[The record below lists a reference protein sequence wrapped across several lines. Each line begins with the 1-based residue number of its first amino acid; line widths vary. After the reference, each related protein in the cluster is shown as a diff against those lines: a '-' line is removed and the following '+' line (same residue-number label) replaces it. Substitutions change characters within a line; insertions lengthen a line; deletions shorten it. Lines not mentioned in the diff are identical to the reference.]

1 MTEQSE
7 KATVKMKTITKI
19 QIVIGLCVSSLIGCS
34 QEKQPPQT
42 TEVHKTQTQAVTQPA
57 ATVSTTLL
65 AQAQPTPAP
74 AESAPAATET
84 PPTATETPAA
94 TTETSQAATQTPPGA
109 VAAPPAEAQPAK
121 TEAAPP
127 KAAVE
132 TGAPHVERGEVL
144 PLIQYDEVALTTV
157 IESLAR
163 QAGINYI
170 LDYKVPYGQIG
181 PDGKPLPQPIVTIR
195 WENITAEAALLAVL
209 NNYDLQL
216 VEDPKTK
223 VARITRKDPAAPD
236 PLVTKIIQLKFASV
250 SNMAAA
256 VNAVLTDKRSKVL
269 PDTRTSQL
277 IVVATEREQF
287 AVQELIDKLDT
298 QTRQV
303 LIEGRIMEVS
313 LNPKTKKG
321 VDWSATLEKQN
332 VSFGN
337 GITTGTTETKIPGAS
352 QVTTLPS
359 KRQITTAPRY
369 TETTVLE
376 TVLGSGGLSLN
387 TYKGLTPNIGF
398 LNADGLNAV
407 LSFLN
412 TYAESRVL
420 SAPRTVTLDNEPTFI
435 EVGQMYPV
443 INISPQSQ
451 MYAGGSQINYTNLT
465 LRLEVT
471 PSISANDYVNLK
483 VKPSVVRLGPKISS
497 MVAGYANEVD
507 SFYKR
512 EMETRVLIPSGNTL
526 VLGGLVQDEIND
538 AATKVPVLGDIP
550 VLGYAFRSKSRERGK
565 MNLMIFITPTI
576 VRDEDFQP
584 TKTEFLK
591 TPLPSGDALDED
603 WSALDTTEP
612 VDWSKPEPL
621 KASKRKYEFDES
633 LVAPKAQ

>member
-1 MTEQSE
+1 
-7 KATVKMKTITKI
+7 MKTITRV
-19 QIVIGLCVSSLIGCS
+19 QIVIGLCVSCIVGYS
-34 QEKQPPQT
+34 QEPSG
-42 TEVHKTQTQAVTQPA
+42 EAV
-57 ATVSTTLL
+57 S
-65 AQAQPTPAP
+65 
-74 AESAPAATET
+74 
-84 PPTATETPAA
+84 PPTGVE
-94 TTETSQAATQTPPGA
+94 
-109 VAAPPAEAQPAK
+109 AAPPAAQ
-121 TEAAPP
+121 
-127 KAAVE
+127 
-132 TGAPHVERGEVL
+132 RGEVL

-181 PDGKPLPQPIVTIR
+181 PDGKPMPQPIVTIR

-216 VEDPKTK
+216 VEDPRTK

-236 PLVTKIIQLKFASV
+236 PLVTKIIQLKYASA
-250 SNMAAA
+250 SNMAVA
-256 VNAVLTDKRSKVL
+256 VQSVLTDKRSKVL

-321 VDWSATLEKQN
+321 IDWTRTLNEQS

-337 GITTGTTETKIPGAS
+337 GITTGTTETTIPGTS
-352 QVTTLPS
+352 VGPGDRPIQTRYSEVTSLT
-359 KRQITTAPRY
+359 
-369 TETTVLE
+369 

-387 TYKGLTPNIGF
+387 TYKGWTPNIGF
-398 LNADGLNAV
+398 LTADGLNAV

-443 INISPQSQ
+443 VNVTPGSQ
-451 MYAGGSQINYTNLT
+451 MYAGGSQISYTNLT

-483 VKPSVVRLGPKISS
+483 VKPSVLRLGPKISS
-497 MVAGYANEVD
+497 KVAGEDNVVD

-512 EMETRVLIPSGNTL
+512 DMETRVLIPSGNTL
-526 VLGGLVQDEIND
+526 VLGGLVQDEIQD

-550 VLGYAFRSKSRERGK
+550 VLGYAFRSKSRDRSK
-565 MNLMIFITPTI
+565 MNLLIFLTPTI
-576 VRDEDFQP
+576 IRDEDFQP
-584 TKTEFLK
+584 TTTEFLK
-591 TPLPSGDALDED
+591 TPLPPSDSLEGD
-603 WSALDTTEP
+603 WSPWDPTEP
-612 VDWSKPEPL
+612 VDWSQPEPL
-621 KASKRKYEFDES
+621 KAAKKKPKFDES
-633 LVAPKAQ
+633 LVAPKAR

>member
-1 MTEQSE
+1 MIEQSE
-7 KATVKMKTITKI
+7 NATAKMKTMTRI
-19 QIVIGLCVSSLIGCS
+19 QIVIGLCISTLIGYS
-34 QEKQPPQT
+34 QENQPPPT
-42 TEVHKTQTQAVTQPA
+42 TETPE
-57 ATVSTTLL
+57 
-65 AQAQPTPAP
+65 AQPQPVV
-74 AESAPAATET
+74 ESAPAVTNVVPAQPYPANAPAEPAPAMVGET
-84 PPTATETPAA
+84 PPKAEGRKAETETGVLAA
-94 TTETSQAATQTPPGA
+94 
-109 VAAPPAEAQPAK
+109 
-121 TEAAPP
+121 
-127 KAAVE
+127 
-132 TGAPHVERGEVL
+132 ERGEVL

-236 PLVTKIIQLKFASV
+236 PLVTKIIQLKYASV

-256 VNAVLTDKRSKVL
+256 VQSVLTDKRSKVL
-269 PDTRTSQL
+269 PDSRTSQL

-287 AVQELIDKLDT
+287 AVAELIEKLDT

-321 VDWSATLEKQN
+321 IDWSGTLEKYN
-332 VSFGN
+332 VTFGN
-337 GITTGTTETKIPGAS
+337 GITSGRTETRIPGES
-352 QVTTLPS
+352 VTLPS
-359 KRQITTAPRY
+359 GRSIASRY

-376 TVLGSGGLSLN
+376 TLLGSGGLSLN
-387 TYKGLTPNIGF
+387 TYKGFTPNIGF
-398 LNADGLNAV
+398 LNADGLNAM
-407 LSFLN
+407 LSFIN

-420 SAPRTVTLDNEPTFI
+420 SAPRTVTLDNEPTYI

-443 INISPQSQ
+443 VNVTPGTVQV
-451 MYAGGSQINYTNLT
+451 AGGSQINYTNLT

-471 PSISANDYVNLK
+471 PSISANDFVNLK
-483 VKPSVVRLGPKISS
+483 VKPTVLRLGPKIKSV
-497 MVAGYANEVD
+497 VAGVENEVD

-512 EMETRVLIPSGNTL
+512 DLETRVLIPSGNTL

-538 AATKVPVLGDIP
+538 AATKVPILGDIP
-550 VLGYAFRSKSRERGK
+550 VLGYAFRSKSRDRSK
-565 MNLMIFITPTI
+565 MNLMIFLTPTI
-576 VRDEDFQP
+576 VKDNDFQP
-584 TKTEFLK
+584 TQTEFLK
-591 TPLPSGDALDED
+591 TPLPAGDVLEED

-612 VDWSKPEPL
+612 VDWNQPEPL
-621 KASKRKYEFDES
+621 KAPKQKYVFDES
-633 LVAPKAQ
+633 LVAPKVK

>member
-1 MTEQSE
+1 MWTRPAKPRQVLRLAQMTEQSK

-34 QEKQPPQT
+34 QEKQPPQIT
-42 TEVHKTQTQAVTQPA
+42 QPPKTQTEAVAQPA
-57 ATVSTTLL
+57 TTADTTLL
-65 AQAQPTPAP
+65 AQAQPAPAP
-74 AESAPAATET
+74 AVTGTLPAATEIALA
-84 PPTATETPAA
+84 ATEPAPAAVEAAQTETQPA
-94 TTETSQAATQTPPGA
+94 TTEAVPSQ
-109 VAAPPAEAQPAK
+109 
-121 TEAAPP
+121 
-127 KAAVE
+127 AAVE
-132 TGAPHVERGEVL
+132 TGVTPVERGEVL

-236 PLVTKIIQLKFASV
+236 PLVTKIIQLRYASA

-256 VNAVLTDKRSKVL
+256 VSAVLTDKRSKVL

-287 AVQELIDKLDT
+287 AVEALIEKLDT

-321 VDWSATLEKQN
+321 VDWTATLEGQK

-337 GITTGTTETKIPGAS
+337 GRTTGITETTIPGTGGARYDE
-352 QVTTLPS
+352 VTTLN
-359 KRQITTAPRY
+359 T
-369 TETTVLE
+369 L
-376 TVLGSGGLSLN
+376 LGAGGLSIN

-412 TYAESRVL
+412 TYTESRVL

-443 INISPQSQ
+443 VNVTPGSQ
-451 MYAGGSQINYTNLT
+451 MYAGGSQVSYTNLT

-483 VKPSVVRLGPKISS
+483 VKPSVLRLGPKIVST
-497 MVAGYANEVD
+497 VADLVNEVD

-526 VLGGLVQDEIND
+526 VLGGLVQDETKD

-550 VLGYAFRSKSRERGK
+550 VLGYAFRSKSRARDK
-565 MNLMIFITPTI
+565 MNLMIFLTPTI
-576 VRDEDFQP
+576 VRDEDFRP

-591 TPLPSGDALDED
+591 TPLPASDALEEN
-603 WSALDTTEP
+603 WSAWDTTEP
-612 VDWSKPEPL
+612 VDWSQPAPF
-621 KASKRKYEFDES
+621 KASKKKHVFDES
-633 LVAPKAQ
+633 LVAPKTQ

>member
-1 MTEQSE
+1 
-7 KATVKMKTITKI
+7 MKTITRV
-19 QIVIGLCVSSLIGCS
+19 QIVIGLCVSCIVGYC
-34 QEKQPPQT
+34 QEPSG
-42 TEVHKTQTQAVTQPA
+42 EAV
-57 ATVSTTLL
+57 S
-65 AQAQPTPAP
+65 
-74 AESAPAATET
+74 
-84 PPTATETPAA
+84 PPTGVE
-94 TTETSQAATQTPPGA
+94 
-109 VAAPPAEAQPAK
+109 AAPPAAQ
-121 TEAAPP
+121 
-127 KAAVE
+127 
-132 TGAPHVERGEVL
+132 RGEVL

-181 PDGKPLPQPIVTIR
+181 PDGKPMPQPIVTIR

-216 VEDPKTK
+216 VEDPRTK

-236 PLVTKIIQLKFASV
+236 PLVTKIIQLKYASA
-250 SNMAAA
+250 SNMAVA
-256 VNAVLTDKRSKVL
+256 VQSVLTDKRSKVL

-321 VDWSATLEKQN
+321 IDWSRTLNEQRF
-332 VSFGN
+332 SFGN
-337 GITTGTTETKIPGAS
+337 GVMSGTTKTTIPGSGGARYDES
-352 QVTTLPS
+352 TELTT
-359 KRQITTAPRY
+359 IMG
-369 TETTVLE
+369 
-376 TVLGSGGLSLN
+376 LGIGGLSLN
-387 TYKGLTPNIGF
+387 TYKGFTPNIGF
-398 LNADGLNAV
+398 LDADGVNAV

-443 INISPQSQ
+443 VNVTPSSQ
-451 MYAGGSQINYTNLT
+451 MYAGGSQISYTNLT

-483 VKPSVVRLGPKISS
+483 VKPSVLRLGPKISS
-497 MVAGYANEVD
+497 KVAGQDNIVD

-512 EMETRVLIPSGNTL
+512 DMETRVLIPSGNTL
-526 VLGGLVQDEIND
+526 VLGGLVQDEIQD

-550 VLGYAFRSKSRERGK
+550 LLGYAFRSKSRDRSK
-565 MNLMIFITPTI
+565 MNLLIFLTPTI
-576 VRDEDFQP
+576 IRDEDFQP
-584 TKTEFLK
+584 TTTEFLK
-591 TPLPSGDALDED
+591 TPLPPSDSLEGD
-603 WSALDTTEP
+603 WSPWDTTEP
-612 VDWSKPEPL
+612 VDWSQPEPL
-621 KASKRKYEFDES
+621 KAAKKKPKFDES
-633 LVAPKAQ
+633 LVAPKAR

>member
-1 MTEQSE
+1 
-7 KATVKMKTITKI
+7 MKTITKI
-19 QIVIGLCVSSLIGCS
+19 QIVVALCFSSLIGCS
-34 QEKQPPQT
+34 QEKQTPPASELPKAQQ
-42 TEVHKTQTQAVTQPA
+42 EVAVQPA
-57 ATVSTTLL
+57 A
-65 AQAQPTPAP
+65 APT
-74 AESAPAATET
+74 
-84 PPTATETPAA
+84 
-94 TTETSQAATQTPPGA
+94 G
-109 VAAPPAEAQPAK
+109 APPAEVQPAPAQAETAPAVTEPAPAT
-121 TEAAPP
+121 TEAAPVAAETP
-127 KAAVE
+127 PPAVE
-132 TGAPHVERGEVL
+132 AAKPEAETAQPPTEPAPAVAEQEVPPIERGEVL

-170 LDYKVPYGQIG
+170 LDYKVPYGQLG

-236 PLVTKIIQLKFASV
+236 PLVTKIIQLRYASA
-250 SNMAAA
+250 SNMAVA
-256 VNAVLTDKRSKVL
+256 VQAVLTDKRSKVL
-269 PDTRTSQL
+269 PDIRTSQL

-287 AVQELIDKLDT
+287 AVQELVEKLDT

-313 LNPKTKKG
+313 VTPKTKKG
-321 VDWSATLEKQN
+321 IDWTKTLNEQSF
-332 VSFGN
+332 SFGN
-337 GITTGTTETKIPGAS
+337 GVTVGSTSTKIRGDTETTILPGGRTITT
-352 QVTTLPS
+352 
-359 KRQITTAPRY
+359 RPRY
-369 TETTVLE
+369 TETTILD
-376 TVLGSGGLSLN
+376 TILGSGGLSLN

-443 INISPQSQ
+443 VNVTPGTVQVS
-451 MYAGGSQINYTNLT
+451 GGSQINYTNLT

-483 VKPSVVRLGPKISS
+483 VRPRVLRLGPRILTKV
-497 MVAGYANEVD
+497 MDTENEID

-512 EMETRVLIPSGNTL
+512 EMETRVLIPSGHTL
-526 VLGGLVQDEIND
+526 VLGGLVQDEIKD
-538 AATKVPVLGDIP
+538 AGTKVPVLGDIP
-550 VLGYAFRSKSRERGK
+550 VVGYAFRSKSREREK
-565 MNLMIFITPTI
+565 MNLLVFLTPTI
-576 VRDEDFQP
+576 IRDEDFQP
-584 TKTEFLK
+584 TRTEFLK
-591 TPLPSGDALDED
+591 TPPPAEDALEGD
-603 WSALDTTEP
+603 WAAWDTTEP
-612 VDWSKPEPL
+612 VDWSQPEPL
-621 KASKRKYEFDES
+621 KAARQKPKFDES
-633 LVAPKAQ
+633 LVAPKAR

>member
-1 MTEQSE
+1 
-7 KATVKMKTITKI
+7 MKTITKI

-42 TEVHKTQTQAVTQPA
+42 TQPPKTQTEAVAQPA
-57 ATVSTTLL
+57 TTPDTTLL
-65 AQAQPTPAP
+65 AQAQPAPAP
-74 AESAPAATET
+74 AVTGTLPAATEIALA
-84 PPTATETPAA
+84 ATEPAPAAVEAAQTETQPA
-94 TTETSQAATQTPPGA
+94 TTEAVPSQ
-109 VAAPPAEAQPAK
+109 
-121 TEAAPP
+121 
-127 KAAVE
+127 AAVE
-132 TGAPHVERGEVL
+132 TDVTPVERGEVL

-236 PLVTKIIQLKFASV
+236 PLVTKIIQLKYASA

-256 VNAVLTDKRSKVL
+256 VSAVLTDKRSKVL

-287 AVQELIDKLDT
+287 AVEALIEKLDT

-321 VDWSATLEKQN
+321 VDWTATLEGQK

-337 GITTGTTETKIPGAS
+337 GITAGTTTTKIPGAGGARYDE
-352 QVTTLPS
+352 VTTLN
-359 KRQITTAPRY
+359 T
-369 TETTVLE
+369 L
-376 TVLGSGGLSLN
+376 LGAGGLSLN

-412 TYAESRVL
+412 TYTESRVL

-443 INISPQSQ
+443 VNVTPGSQ
-451 MYAGGSQINYTNLT
+451 MYAGGSQVSYTNLT

-483 VKPSVVRLGPKISS
+483 VKPSVLRLGPKIVST
-497 MVAGYANEVD
+497 VADLVNEVD

-526 VLGGLVQDEIND
+526 VLGGLVQDETKD
-538 AATKVPVLGDIP
+538 AATKVPVLGDLP
-550 VLGYAFRSKSRERGK
+550 VLGYAFRSKSRARDK
-565 MNLMIFITPTI
+565 MNLMIFLTPTI
-576 VRDEDFQP
+576 VRDEDFRP

-591 TPLPSGDALDED
+591 TPLPAGDALEEN
-603 WSALDTTEP
+603 WSAWDTTEP
-612 VDWSKPEPL
+612 VDWSQPEPL
-621 KASKRKYEFDES
+621 KASKKKHVFDES
-633 LVAPKAQ
+633 LVAPKTQ